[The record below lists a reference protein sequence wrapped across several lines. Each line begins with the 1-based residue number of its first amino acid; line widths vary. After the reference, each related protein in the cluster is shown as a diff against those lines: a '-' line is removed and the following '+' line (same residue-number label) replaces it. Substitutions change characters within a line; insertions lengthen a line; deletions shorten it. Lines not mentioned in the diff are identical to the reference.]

1 MQLLASW
8 ASRAERIGDRTLV
21 VKARKKILVADD
33 TKLFRELGSVF
44 LARLGTV
51 LTAGTGSEA
60 LEIARREQP
69 EVMIVDLE
77 LPDMPGDNLCRA
89 VKADRDLHR
98 IPVILVTSGRS
109 ADDHARAVRAQADDV
124 LMKPLNRIQL
134 GLSVSRLLGE
144 DRHLGSARVPFE
156 EDVRV
161 RLVRANAS
169 AWGIVRDLS
178 RGGVFV
184 ESLGK
189 LPIATE
195 LDIDFRLPDMRRP
208 LRPTAQVMWA
218 GSHPKTRAP
227 GMGLRFL
234 ALDRSSTQEIDSFVH
249 QYTSPRSGK
258 LVAMEVAS

>member
-1 MQLLASW
+1 M
-8 ASRAERIGDRTLV
+8 V

-51 LTAGTGSEA
+51 LTASTGSEA

-69 EVMIVDLE
+69 QVMIVDFE
-77 LPDMPGDNLCRA
+77 MPDMCGDNLCRA

-98 IPVILVTSGRS
+98 TPVILVTSGRC
-109 ADDHARAVRAQADDV
+109 AEDHARAVRAQADDI
-124 LMKPLNRIQL
+124 LMKPMNRVQL

-144 DRHLGSARVPFE
+144 DRHLALTRVPFD

-161 RLVRANAS
+161 RLVRADAS
-169 AWGIVRDLS
+169 SWGVVRDLS

-189 LPIATE
+189 LPVDTE
-195 LDIDFRLPDMRRP
+195 LDLDFRLPDVRKP
-208 LRPTAQVMWA
+208 LQLTAQVMWA
-218 GSHPKTRAP
+218 GPHPRSRAP

-234 ALDRSSTQEIDSFVH
+234 ALDRSGTQRIDTFVH
-249 QYTSPRSGK
+249 QFTNPRSGK
-258 LVAMEVAS
+258 LVETAVAS